1 MKFTLDQLKSTF
13 SKMKA
18 ISTQEDSKYRSSRYL
33 YARAKREYF
42 DTEAIEK
49 IINNG
54 NLEESIALS
63 RYFFSYNGLYR
74 RIIIYFST
82 MLLYDTVVIP
92 NFVKQ
97 KIDKTRFLKNY
108 YKTLDFIEKIN
119 LPQELT
125 RIFTTM
131 LVKGAY
137 YGLIYESPTGSIIFG
152 DLPQKYCRTR
162 FRSNNGNQ
170 ILEFNVSYFDTY
182 RDELERELV
191 FDNFPKPIKDYYN
204 RWRKGGENAPT
215 TPWYLC
221 QEHEGVAF
229 IGSLDDSAS
238 SFALPFFLA
247 TIPAISRLRD
257 YEKADLDSVQ
267 NELSKLVINQIPL
280 DKENELA
287 FELPEIEAV
296 HRGIVE
302 MLSDN
307 PHIDVITTFCDT
319 DVASLGSTVDNVRN
333 DLGTITHLVYNEAGV
348 SKQLFDND
356 SAISIQ
362 YSVQNDLSLVLALL
376 RPVQRWLTYITNYKF
391 GKNNEYFYKINLLPI
406 SHYNRKEM
414 SDLFLKGAQYGYSK
428 FYAGAAL
435 GIKQADLIALTM
447 VENEF
452 LDLDA
457 RMIPL
462 QSSHTTANSVTAS
475 RASGNAETTS
485 TDEGGRP
492 ELELD
497 ETSEKTVENKE
508 SM

>member
-1 MKFTLDQLKSTF
+1 MKFSLDQLKSTF

-18 ISTQEDSKYRSSRYL
+18 ISTGDGSKYRSRKYL
-33 YARAKREYF
+33 WNRARREYF

-49 IINNG
+49 IISNG
-54 NLEESIALS
+54 SLEEIIALS
-63 RYFFSYNGLYR
+63 RYFFDHNGLYR

-82 MLLYDTVVIP
+82 MLLYETVVVPI
-92 NFVKQ
+92 FIKQ
-97 KIDKTRFLKNY
+97 KINKDKFLKNY
-108 YKTLDFIEKIN
+108 YKTLDFVEKIEI
-119 LPQELT
+119 PQEVT
-125 RIFTTM
+125 KIFTSM

-137 YGLIYESPTGSIIFG
+137 YGLIYDTPDGGIIFG
-152 DLPQKYCRTR
+152 DLPHQYCRTR

-170 ILEFNVSYFDTY
+170 ILEFNVSLFDTY
-182 RDELERELV
+182 SDELERELV
-191 FDNFPKPIKDYYN
+191 LNNFPKPIRNYYK
-204 RWRKGGENAPT
+204 RWKQGDEIS
-215 TPWYLC
+215 PWYLC

-229 IGSLDDSAS
+229 ICSLDDSAS
-238 SFALPFFLA
+238 SFVLPFFLA

-257 YEKADLDSVQ
+257 YQKADLDSVQ
-267 NELSKLVINQIPL
+267 NELSKLVINKIPL

-287 FELPEIEAV
+287 FELPEIEEV
-296 HRGIVE
+296 HRGIVN

-307 PHIDVITTFCDT
+307 PHVDVITTFCDT

-333 DLGTITHLVYNEAGV
+333 DLGAITHLVYNEAGV

-356 SAISIQ
+356 SAVSIQ
-362 YSVQNDLSLVLALL
+362 YSVQNDLSLVLSLL
-376 RPVQRWLTYITNYKF
+376 KPVQRWLSYIINYKF
-391 GKNNEYFYKINLLPI
+391 GKNSEYFYKINLLPI
-406 SHYNRKEM
+406 SHYNREDM
-414 SDLFLKGAQYGYSK
+414 SDLYLKGAQYGYSK

-435 GIKQADLIALTM
+435 GIKQTDLISLTM
-447 VENEF
+447 IENEF

-475 RASGNAETTS
+475 RASGGQQQNPTS
-485 TDEGGRP
+485 NDEGGRP
-492 ELELD
+492 ALELD